1 MNGFKLLHTELK
13 DTAGPTGTRFPD
25 SVAIGD
31 YNDDTHHLA
40 KSVCTYP
47 AYMDGAGAGGKP
59 YFIPFRALMVRQ
71 STTTT
76 RDPGSDPANL
86 RSTMT

>member
-1 MNGFKLLHTELK
+1 MLTSESSLCRRRAVGVDGFKLLHTELK

-59 YFIPFRALMVRQ
+59 YFIPFRALMVSSQ
-71 STTTT
+71 LYS
-76 RDPGSDPANL
+76 
-86 RSTMT
+86 